1 MATGESGSSRRRPD
15 RAGTLARA
23 RASFGQRTVEGLP
36 KIIFFLPLLTFPGNP
51 SDFSGNLFPA
61 AAGDGS
67 REKGRR
73 ERGRKESSFYRST
86 GGEKN
91 RTECLQSL
99 TRPPL
104 LTSTSRRPEERC
116 VTVLEGARAG
126 GNRASEGA
134 ESACVLEGPLEEQL
148 CPRSGGWASRLALPK
163 LSPARRRRSTRRVLP
178 AQFSSRSLAD
188 RSPSFSFCFS
198 PGWCCLLSRSKD
210 WSPRSFPKEDRRP
223 DRRRDQEG
231 LVGTQ
236 GDRAARRAEPSGD
249 RFCHPKR
256 RFLGHQSSQG
266 ALEGQKEGE
275 GHQARRQPRPR
286 RRLRDR

>member
-1 MATGESGSSRRRPD
+1 MG
-15 RAGTLARA
+15 
-23 RASFGQRTVEGLP
+23 
-36 KIIFFLPLLTFPGNP
+36 K
-51 SDFSGNLFPA
+51 
-61 AAGDGS
+61 
-67 REKGRR
+67 K
-73 ERGRKESSFYRST
+73 KESSFYRST
-86 GGEKN
+86 GVEKN

-104 LTSTSRRPEERC
+104 LTSTSRRPEERL
-116 VTVLEGARAG
+116 VLP
-126 GNRASEGA
+126 
-134 ESACVLEGPLEEQL
+134 PLSLQ
-148 CPRSGGWASRLALPK
+148 RLVP
-163 LSPARRRRSTRRVLP
+163 SVFPQRRSET
-178 AQFSSRSLAD
+178 
-188 RSPSFSFCFS
+188 RSP
-198 PGWCCLLSRSKD
+198 
-210 WSPRSFPKEDRRP
+210 PRP
-223 DRRRDQEG
+223 EG